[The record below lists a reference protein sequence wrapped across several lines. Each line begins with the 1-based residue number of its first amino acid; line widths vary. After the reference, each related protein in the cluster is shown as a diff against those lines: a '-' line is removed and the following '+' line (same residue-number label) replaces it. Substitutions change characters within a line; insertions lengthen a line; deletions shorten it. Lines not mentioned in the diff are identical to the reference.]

1 MNDSFE
7 SIFITRNRTENTTL
21 AFDAAM
27 DILTDFNQSNLDVS
41 DEKLVRATQQY
52 ETSEMNLNH
61 VVKHRNE
68 GSNPDYVMNF
78 NILDTFVLPQDI
90 SF

>member
-1 MNDSFE
+1 MDDSFE
-7 SIFITRNRTENTTL
+7 SIFITQNRTVNTTL

-27 DILTDFNQSNLDVS
+27 DILTDFDQSNLGVS

-52 ETSEMNLNH
+52 ETWEMNLNH

-68 GSNPDYVMNF
+68 GAIQITSWTLIF
-78 NILDTFVLPQDI
+78 
-90 SF
+90 